1 MRRCPMCNS
10 TRVTSSHRR
19 GFWESFVL
27 PLMFRRPFGCRE
39 CHHRFYGF
47 SFGKRTRRRM
57 GLVLLILLLAMST
70 AWGVWRMIDALTT
83 PRPPQEAPPEPPR

>member
-10 TRVTSSHRR
+10 SGVTNAHRR
-19 GFWESFVL
+19 GFWEGFVL

-47 SFGKRTRRRM
+47 SFGSRTRKRM
-57 GLVLLILLLAMST
+57 GLVLLLLLLTMFA
-70 AWGVWRMIDALTT
+70 AWGVWRMIDTMAT
-83 PRPPQEAPPEPPR
+83 PRPPGEAAPAP